1 MMKKIFKITVTAII
15 LAALAVSMISCSQKS
30 EYEQLLEDGYTVKVI
45 FDTPGARVNGRE
57 NSTIVELYKA
67 DDVVTNSRGETGI
80 KILDPLDP
88 LRQSSTGN
96 KDMLIHAEKVY
107 DNYEYSLIG
116 WYTHRETRKDAE
128 GNVLDAF
135 GEKVSVSGR
144 EAGYIYSNRWDF
156 ENDVIDVDSLEN
168 GEFTLYAAFI
178 PPYVRYEI
186 YAQNENGSFDEIYNN
201 YGTIDRTIDFIIPQ
215 WIGSIQVMNS
225 MVQVDGKMFDQAY
238 FDPELTM
245 PITENILVEDGL
257 VDMETGIATQKTIKI
272 YTTWRDLDWIPIS
285 SASDLMDELCYGVSD
300 YFDESVTVS
309 GRFFLVCD
317 IDFSSV
323 TLSDKLQKVIFD
335 GVIDGN
341 GFEIKNMKN
350 SEGVFVNDLADAFGE
365 VTENAVFDDVI
376 VKNDV
381 IKD

>member
-1 MMKKIFKITVTAII
+1 MKNLLKITVAAILLTAI
-15 LAALAVSMISCSQKS
+15 AVSLIACSKKS

-67 DDVVTNSRGETGI
+67 DDVVTNSRGEKGI

-88 LRQSSTGN
+88 MRQSSTGN
-96 KDMLIHAEKVY
+96 KDMMIHAEKVY
-107 DNYEYSLIG
+107 DEYEYSLIG

-144 EAGYIYSNRWDF
+144 EAGYIYKNKWDF
-156 ENDVIDVDSLEN
+156 ENDVLDPKTLEN

-186 YAQNENGSFDEIYNN
+186 YAQNEQGGFDEIYNN
-201 YGTIDRTIDFIIPQ
+201 YGTIDRTLDFTIPQ
-215 WIGSIQVMNS
+215 WIGRIQVMNS
-225 MVQVDGKMFDQAY
+225 MVQVEGKIFDGAY
-238 FDPELTM
+238 FDAELTS
-245 PITENILVEDGL
+245 PITENIIVDEGL

-272 YTTWRDLDWIPIS
+272 YTTWRDPDWIPIS
-285 SASDLMDELCYGVSD
+285 SASELMEELTYGVSD
-300 YFDESVTVS
+300 YLDESVTVS
-309 GRFFLVCD
+309 GRYFFVCD

-341 GFEIKNMKN
+341 GFKITNMKN
-350 SEGVFVNDLADAFGE
+350 SEGVFVNDLASAFGE
-365 VTENAVFDDVI
+365 VTENAVIDDVT
-376 VKNDV
+376 VQNDV